1 MSPHLRP
8 ACFFILLGLL
18 SAPSSLAAE
27 LPSGLQQS
35 APNTP
40 NTNTDALRELR
51 HQDPQWETVKTH
63 LPDPA
68 TATVEQ
74 LETVGDVLRARRF
87 PEDALDYYLHAW
99 RRGGNNVMLLNKIG
113 VTQLEL
119 RHTSAA
125 RAYFQRAIQLQKKD
139 PVAWNNLG
147 AVEYMDGRFA
157 TAISDYSRAI
167 KLNKTSAIYH
177 SNLAT
182 ALFEEKRYKDAR
194 AQYKIAL
201 QLDPD
206 MAHHDGTG
214 GLTAH
219 MLSPEDHA
227 RYCVCGARRRDQY
240 AALPDD
246 GERRRLRCA
255 GGDAFGREAGSLSQ
269 GYARDSSGSECQGTA
284 ERSRLDRRRSQQ
296 GSAVASSSAEL
307 SLTIICRDSGDNRS
321 CSSNRA

>member
-1 MSPHLRP
+1 MSPQLRP
-8 ACFFILLGLL
+8 ACFFLLFGLL
-18 SAPSSLAAE
+18 SVPFPLAAE
-27 LPSGLQQS
+27 LPYGLQQN

-40 NTNTDALRELR
+40 NASTDAHRELR
-51 HQDPQWETVKTH
+51 HQDPQWDAVKTH

-68 TATVEQ
+68 TASAEQ
-74 LETVGDVLRARRF
+74 LETVADVLRARRF
-87 PEDALDYYLHAW
+87 PEDALDYYLYALK
-99 RRGGNNVMLLNKIG
+99 RGGSNQVMLMNKIG

-119 RHTSAA
+119 RHTAAA

-147 AVEYMDGRFA
+147 AVEYMDGRFS

-227 RYCVCGARRRDQY
+227 RYCFEMARLY
-240 AALPDD
+240 AELGD
-246 GERRRLRCA
+246 ETSMLRYLTMA
-255 GGDAFGREAGSLSQ
+255 SEGGFDVMSELRSDAK
-269 GYARDSSGSECQGTA
+269 
-284 ERSRLDRRRSQQ
+284 LDRYRKDTRVILLVQNAKALRS
-296 GSAVASSSAEL
+296 GRASIDDAASKVPPL
-307 SLTIICRDSGDNRS
+307 PPVQPN
-321 CSSNRA
+321 

>member
-8 ACFFILLGLL
+8 ACFFLLFGLL
-18 SAPSSLAAE
+18 SAPSPLVAE
-27 LPSGLQQS
+27 LPSGLQQN
-35 APNTP
+35 AP
-40 NTNTDALRELR
+40 NTNTEAVRAWR
-51 HQDPQWETVKTH
+51 HQDPQWENVKLH

-68 TATVEQ
+68 TATAEQ
-74 LETVGDVLRARRF
+74 LETVADVLRARRF
-87 PEDALDYYLHAW
+87 PEDALDYYLYAL
-99 RRGGNNVMLLNKIG
+99 RRGSNNVVLMNKIG

-119 RHTSAA
+119 RHTAAA

-147 AVEYMDGRFA
+147 AVEYMDGRFS

-194 AQYKIAL
+194 GQFKIAL

-206 MAHHDGTG
+206 VAHHDGTG

-219 MLSPEDHA
+219 MLSPDDHA
-227 RYCVCGARRRDQY
+227 RYCFEMARLY
-240 AALPDD
+240 AELGDETNMLHYMTMASEGGFDVL
-246 GERRRLRCA
+246 GERRSDTTL
-255 GGDAFGREAGSLSQ
+255 GR
-269 GYARDSSGSECQGTA
+269 
-284 ERSRLDRRRSQQ
+284 
-296 GSAVASSSAEL
+296 
-307 SLTIICRDSGDNRS
+307 
-321 CSSNRA
+321 

>member
-8 ACFFILLGLL
+8 AYYFLLLGLL
-18 SAPSSLAAE
+18 SAPSSLVAE
-27 LPSGLQQS
+27 LPSGLQQN
-35 APNTP
+35 APAASNSE
-40 NTNTDALRELR
+40 AARALR
-51 HQDPQWETVKTH
+51 HQDPQWESVRLH

-74 LETVGDVLRARRF
+74 LETVADVLRARRF
-87 PEDALDYYLHAW
+87 PEDALDYYLYAL
-99 RRGGNNVMLLNKIG
+99 RRGGNGVVLMNKIG

-119 RHTSAA
+119 RHTAAA

-147 AVEYMDGRFA
+147 AVEYMDGRFG

-182 ALFEEKRYKDAR
+182 ALFEEKKYKDAR
-194 AQYKIAL
+194 THYKIAL

-206 MAHHDGTG
+206 MAHHDGAG

-219 MLSPEDHA
+219 MLSPDDHA
-227 RYCVCGARRRDQY
+227 RYCFEMARLY
-240 AALPDD
+240 
-246 GERRRLRCA
+246 
-255 GGDAFGREAGSLSQ
+255 
-269 GYARDSSGSECQGTA
+269 
-284 ERSRLDRRRSQQ
+284 
-296 GSAVASSSAEL
+296 AEL
-307 SLTIICRDSGDNRS
+307 GDETNMLRYLTMASEGGFDVLGEMRSDAKLDHYRKDARVLLLVQNAKALRSGRASISDSPNS
-321 CSSNRA
+321 VPPLPPVHPN

>member
-1 MSPHLRP
+1 MSSHLRSS
-8 ACFFILLGLL
+8 CLFLLFGLL
-18 SAPSSLAAE
+18 SAPSPLIAE
-27 LPSGLQQS
+27 LPAGLQQN
-35 APNTP
+35 APTP
-40 NTNTDALRELR
+40 NNSEAVRALR
-51 HQDPQWETVKTH
+51 HQDPQWESVRLH

-74 LETVGDVLRARRF
+74 LETVADVLRARRF
-87 PEDALDYYLHAW
+87 PEDALDYYLYAF
-99 RRGGNNVMLLNKIG
+99 RRGGNSVVLMNKIG

-119 RHTSAA
+119 RHTAAA

-147 AVEYMDGRFA
+147 AVEYMDGRFG

-182 ALFEEKRYKDAR
+182 ALFEEKKYKDAR
-194 AQYKIAL
+194 THYKIAL

-219 MLSPEDHA
+219 MLSPDDHA
-227 RYCVCGARRRDQY
+227 RYCFEMARLY
-240 AALPDD
+240 
-246 GERRRLRCA
+246 
-255 GGDAFGREAGSLSQ
+255 
-269 GYARDSSGSECQGTA
+269 
-284 ERSRLDRRRSQQ
+284 
-296 GSAVASSSAEL
+296 AEL
-307 SLTIICRDSGDNRS
+307 GDETNMLRYLTMASEGGFDVLGEMRSDAKLDHYRKDARVLLLVQNAKALRSGRASIGDSPNS
-321 CSSNRA
+321 VPPLPPVHPN

>member
-8 ACFFILLGLL
+8 ACFFLLFGLL
-18 SAPSSLAAE
+18 NAPSPLIAELAA
-27 LPSGLQQS
+27 GFQQN
-35 APNTP
+35 APNTTTSTESP
-40 NTNTDALRELR
+40 RELR
-51 HQDPQWETVKTH
+51 HQDPAWETVRLH

-68 TATVEQ
+68 TATREQ

-87 PEDALDYYLHAW
+87 PEDALDYYLYALK
-99 RRGGNNVMLLNKIG
+99 RGGGNQVMLLNKIG

-119 RHTSAA
+119 RHTGAA
-125 RAYFQRAIQLQKKD
+125 RTFFQRAIQVQKKD

-157 TAISDYSRAI
+157 AAISNYSRAI

-182 ALFEEKRYKDAR
+182 ALFEQKRYKDAR
-194 AQYKIAL
+194 NQFRIAL

-227 RYCVCGARRRDQY
+227 RYCFEMARLY
-240 AALPDD
+240 AELGDETSMLRYLTKAAEGGFDVMSEMRSDPALDRYRKD
-246 GERRRLRCA
+246 TRVIVLVQNAKALRS
-255 GGDAFGREAGSLSQ
+255 GRASIG
-269 GYARDSSGSECQGTA
+269 DSS
-284 ERSRLDRRRSQQ
+284 RSVPPLPPVQPD
-296 GSAVASSSAEL
+296 
-307 SLTIICRDSGDNRS
+307 
-321 CSSNRA
+321 